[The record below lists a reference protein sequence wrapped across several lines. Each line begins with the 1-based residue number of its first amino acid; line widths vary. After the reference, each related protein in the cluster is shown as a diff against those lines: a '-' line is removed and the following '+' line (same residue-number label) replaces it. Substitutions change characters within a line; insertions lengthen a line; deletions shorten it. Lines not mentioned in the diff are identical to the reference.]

1 MDNIQFILDRME
13 QVVQRH
19 RLADGQYCRWLW
31 QNAKGN
37 RELDSSPYG
46 CADAANILYTIN
58 RFPRDLEERTQWV
71 KALQSFQDA
80 QTGLFHESTHT
91 PYHTTAHC
99 IASLELFDAAPL
111 HPLTEMHQH
120 LPKGKLE
127 AFLDGLDWV
136 KNPWGDS
143 HKGAGLYASMVLTGE
158 GNGAWY
164 QRYFQ
169 WLWDNADPEIGFWK
183 QGAAQQAD
191 SARLFE
197 FMAGGFHYL
206 FNLEYANM
214 PLRYPEKVIDC
225 CLEMYDTDNILPYMG
240 KQCSFIDIDWV
251 FCLTRASRQTPHRH
265 EEVKEHLRHLWRI
278 CLDFWRNV
286 DWDKN
291 ESVNDLHTLFGEVCA
306 LAELQQALP
315 GEIITDRPL
324 RLVLDR
330 RPFI

>member
-1 MDNIQFILDRME
+1 MDHIQDIIDHIE
-13 QVVQRH
+13 HAVQAH
-19 RLADGQYCRWLW
+19 RLADGQYSRWLW
-31 QNAKGN
+31 QNPKGN
-37 RELDSSPYG
+37 RELGLNPYG

-58 RFPRDLEERTQWV
+58 RFPRNVAERAQWV
-71 KALQSFQDA
+71 KTLQGFQDPE
-80 QTGLFHESTHT
+80 TGLFHESTHT

-99 IASLELFDAAPL
+99 VAALELFDAVPL

-120 LPKGKLE
+120 LPAGKLE

-143 HKGAGLYASMVLTGE
+143 HNGAGLYASMVLTDE
-158 GNGAWY
+158 GNGEWY

-169 WLWDNADPEIGFWK
+169 WLWDNTDPETGFCK
-183 QGAAQQAD
+183 RGAAQQPDA
-191 SARLFE
+191 APLYE

-206 FNLEYANM
+206 FNLEYAKM
-214 PLRYPEKVIDC
+214 PLRYPDKVIDS
-225 CLEMYDTDNILPYMG
+225 CLWMYDTDNILPYMG
-240 KQCSFIDIDWV
+240 KKCSFIDIDWV

-265 EEVKEHLRHLWRI
+265 DEVKDRLRKLWHTS
-278 CLDFWRNV
+278 LEYWRSA
-286 DWDKN
+286 DWEKDD
-291 ESVNDLHTLFGEVCA
+291 SIHDLHTLFGEICA